1 MTASPTTVSTV
12 ADLLSAIA
20 DAGNEQIVVSGRISD
35 VTALRPAPGQV
46 LQGEDHEA
54 ALVSVAGCDG

>member
-20 DAGNEQIVVSGRISD
+20 DADNDQIVVSGRISD
-35 VTALRPAPGQV
+35 ITALSLASG
-46 LQGEDHEA
+46 
-54 ALVSVAGCDG
+54 